1 MQPHCTLQIH
11 HQGRWHDAATVAL
24 WGDADQGWRC
34 KTYAGYEAG
43 WSVDHFG
50 RSDAHA
56 LTCRWP
62 VGLEALESPH
72 WPVFLIDM
80 LPQGFGRAE
89 LLRRLGLPASAEQR
103 ADWPLL
109 VAGAGNPIGHLRV
122 KEAAAVLAEAMQGG
136 STAAHGQPQPGFSDD
151 EVSDRVEAFSEH
163 LAAHGLF
170 VAGSSGVQ
178 GEWPKLLLTRGRDGL
193 LYLDHTLPDE
203 QAQAHYI
210 VKFSRGHDA
219 RLAQILRH
227 EPVYM
232 ELARLLGLR
241 VFAPLTLARRGGGRV
256 LFIPRFDRRVE
267 EEGAEGASGSSQVI
281 RLAQESIA
289 SLTGRSGFEGLPSH
303 DEVCHRLV
311 AHCTDPHSEVLEY
324 LRRDVANIALGN
336 KDNHARNT
344 ALQRDWNG
352 RIALT
357 PLFDFAPM
365 YLHPDG
371 IARRIRW
378 DGNDGGQPDWRRVI
392 DTVCASAGPRL
403 DPGALR
409 RGLQAMAEPLALIAE
424 EGPHLGLESDVHA
437 HLQPGLVAMAERLAR
452 LQ

>member
-1 MQPHCTLQIH
+1 
-11 HQGRWHDAATVAL
+11 
-24 WGDADQGWRC
+24 
-34 KTYAGYEAG
+34 
-43 WSVDHFG
+43 
-50 RSDAHA
+50 
-56 LTCRWP
+56 
-62 VGLEALESPH
+62 
-72 WPVFLIDM
+72 VFLIDM

-89 LLRRLGLPASAEQR
+89 LLRRLGLSASAEAR

-109 VAGAGNPIGHLRV
+109 LAGAGNPIGHLRV
-122 KEAAAVLAEAMQGG
+122 KEAAVALADGGRGSAAQGL
-136 STAAHGQPQPGFSDD
+136 PQPGFSDE

-210 VKFSRGHDA
+210 VKFSRGSDE

-232 ELARLLGLR
+232 ELARLLGLN

-256 LFIPRFDRRVE
+256 LFIPRFDRRVQ
-267 EEGAEGASGSSQVI
+267 SGQVV

-289 SLTGRSGFEGLPSH
+289 SLTGRTGFDGLPSH
-303 DEVCHRLV
+303 NEVCRQLV
-311 AHCTDPHSEVLEY
+311 AHCTDPQAQVLEY

-378 DGNDGGQPDWRRVI
+378 DGNDGGQPDWQQVV
-392 DTVCASAGPRL
+392 DAVCADAGAAL
-403 DPGALR
+403 DHALLR
-409 RGLQAMAEPLALIAE
+409 RGLQAMASGLTQIAQ
-424 EGPHLGLESDVHA
+424 EGEQLGLEPDVHR
-437 HLQPGLVAMAERLAR
+437 HLQPGLAAMAERLAR
-452 LQ
+452 LH